1 MSEQDF
7 NYSSRRQA
15 RGRSQSTLSGL
26 GMILGSSYCDML
38 LGIVR
43 GILVMRAIGPTAR
56 GLMRLVHLFGRYL
69 SNSHVGTLHGLS
81 KELPLALGRDDHEDA
96 THIENV
102 GTSAVVLLAT
112 LASGGMLAWALLGP
126 GMQGPTRLTLALG
139 AGIILGGQAIA
150 LYRVVLRAWGT
161 YSVLA
166 VATIVTSLG
175 QFGLIVAGAVLFGL
189 MGAMWGWLTAVTVT
203 LLYFGVAGHF
213 YIRPRLDLPML
224 WRLIRVGV
232 PIAGVLFSSILLRT
246 IDGVLVVKYFDAYR
260 FGLYSVAMQIA
271 AYLYRIPEA
280 AGFVLMPRIWERYG
294 ADHRT
299 EALRDYVIRPTL
311 AAGLIMP
318 ILAGFVFIMMPPMI
332 RTIIPR
338 FAPAIFAA
346 QVLSLAAVFLA
357 LPVAA
362 DGALIAFNE
371 ERIVIVNKLAGAAV
385 AAAGMLVFL
394 EPSLARIAIVIVNK
408 IAGPV
413 VAGAIVPLLNPGL
426 SRIAIAAAAGYAV
439 TSILT
444 LYIVLGRYY
453 SKRLQLWREL
463 AVCYLPL
470 LWTII
475 ALQGSGAA
483 TDWMLG
489 TSANMWADV
498 ALRCLYFGVLVLP
511 ILWYAERRTNLL
523 KEVRR
528 RATEALRKRLAS
540 QEMEE

>member
-1 MSEQDF
+1 VL
-7 NYSSRRQA
+7 
-15 RGRSQSTLSGL
+15 GGL

-38 LGIVR
+38 LGVVR
-43 GILVMRAIGPTAR
+43 GLLVMRAIGPTAR

-69 SNSHVGTLHGLS
+69 SNSHLGSLHGLS
-81 KELPLALGRDDHEDA
+81 KELPLALGRNDHEDA

-102 GTSAVVLLAT
+102 GTTAVVLLAT
-112 LASGGMLAWALLGP
+112 AASGGMLAYALLGP
-126 GMQGPTRLTLALG
+126 GIQGPTRLTLAIG

-166 VATIVTSLG
+166 VATMVMSLG
-175 QFGLIVAGAVLFGL
+175 QFGLIVAGAMLFGL
-189 MGAMWGWLTAVTVT
+189 MGAMWGWLAAVTVT
-203 LLYFGVAGHF
+203 LLYFAAVGKL
-213 YIRPRLDLPML
+213 YIHPRLDRPML
-224 WRLIRVGV
+224 WRLIQVGV
-232 PIAGVLFSSILLRT
+232 PIAGVLFSGILLRT
-246 IDGVLVVKYFDAYR
+246 IDGVLVIRYFDAYR

-294 ADHRT
+294 ADRQP

-318 ILAGFVFIMMPPMI
+318 ILAGFVFIIMPVVI
-332 RTIIPR
+332 NTIIPR
-338 FAPAIFAA
+338 FSPAIFAA

-362 DGALIAFNE
+362 DGALIAFNKE
-371 ERIVIVNKLAGAAV
+371 WIVIVNKLVGAAV

-394 EPSLARIAIVIVNK
+394 EPSLARIAIVIVNN
-408 IAGPV
+408 IAGPA
-413 VAGAIVPLLNPGL
+413 VAGATVVLLKPGL
-426 SRIAIAAAAGYAV
+426 SRIALSAAAGYGI

-453 SKRLQLWREL
+453 HRRLQLWREL
-463 AVCYLPL
+463 AICYLPL
-470 LWTII
+470 LWAII
-475 ALQGSGAA
+475 ALRISGTV

-489 TSANMWADV
+489 ASANVWADM
-498 ALRCLYFGVLVLP
+498 ALRCLCFGVLVLP
-511 ILWYAERRTNLL
+511 VLWYAERRTDLL

-528 RATEALRKRLAS
+528 RAAKALRKRLPS
-540 QEMEE
+540 GEEES

>member
-1 MSEQDF
+1 MTEQHSD
-7 NYSSRRQA
+7 YSSRREA
-15 RGRSQSTLSGL
+15 RGRSQSVLGGL

-38 LGIVR
+38 LGVVR

-69 SNSHVGTLHGLS
+69 THSHLGSLHGLS
-81 KELPLALGRDDHEDA
+81 KELPLALGGDDHEDA

-102 GTSAVVLLAT
+102 GTTATVLLAT
-112 LASGGMLAWALLGP
+112 VASGGMLAYALLAP
-126 GMQGPTRLTLALG
+126 GMQRPTRLTLAIG

-166 VATIVTSLG
+166 IAAMVMSLS
-175 QFGLIVAGAVLFGL
+175 QFGLIVGGAVLFGL
-189 MGAMWGWLTAVTVT
+189 MGAMWGWLAAVVVS
-203 LLYFGVAGHF
+203 LLYFAVAGNF
-213 YIRPRLDLPML
+213 YIRPRLDRPML

-232 PIAGVLFSSILLRT
+232 PIAGVLFSGILLRT
-246 IDGVLVVKYFDAYR
+246 IDGVLVVRYFDAYR
-260 FGLYSVAMQIA
+260 FGLYSVAMQTA

-294 ADHRT
+294 ADKRP

-318 ILAGFVFIMMPPMI
+318 VLAGFVFIIMPPMI

-346 QVLSLAAVFLA
+346 QVLSLSAVFLA

-362 DGALIAFNE
+362 DGALIAFKE
-371 ERIVIVNKLAGAAV
+371 EWIVIVNKLLGAAI

-394 EPSLARIAIVIVNK
+394 EPSLAQIAIVVVNN
-408 IAGPV
+408 IAGPAVADATV
-413 VAGAIVPLLNPGL
+413 VLLKPSL

-439 TSILT
+439 TSVLT
-444 LYIVLGRYY
+444 LHIVLGRYY
-453 SKRLQLWREL
+453 HRRLQLWREL

-470 LWTII
+470 LWAII
-475 ALQGSGAA
+475 ALKVSGVAADWVLQGA
-483 TDWMLG
+483 
-489 TSANMWADV
+489 ANMWIDMTVRSA
-498 ALRCLYFGVLVLP
+498 CFGVLVLP
-511 ILWYAERRTNLL
+511 VLWYAERRTGLL
-523 KEVRR
+523 KEIRR
-528 RATEALRKRLAS
+528 RAAEGLHKRLQPS
-540 QEMEE
+540 EEE

>member
-1 MSEQDF
+1 MAGQDF
-7 NYSSRRQA
+7 DYSARQEA
-15 RGRSQSTLSGL
+15 RGRSQSVLGGL
-26 GMILGSSYCDML
+26 GMVLGSSYCDML
-38 LGIVR
+38 LGVVR

-69 SNSHVGTLHGLS
+69 THSHLGSLHGLS
-81 KELPLALGRDDHEDA
+81 KELPLALGRDDHDDA

-102 GTSAVVLLAT
+102 GTTAVVLLSV
-112 LASGGMLAWALLGP
+112 LASGGMLGYALLAS
-126 GMQGPTRLTLALG
+126 GMQGLTRLTLAIG

-166 VATIVTSLG
+166 VAAVVMSLA

-189 MGAMWGWLTAVTVT
+189 LGAMWGWLAAVTVS
-203 LLYFGVAGHF
+203 LLYFAVAGNF
-213 YIRPRLDLPML
+213 YIRPHLDGPML

-232 PIAGVLFSSILLRT
+232 PIAGVLFSGILLRT
-246 IDGVLVVKYFDAYR
+246 IDGVLVIKYFDAYR

-294 ADHRT
+294 ADRRP

-318 ILAGFVFIMMPPMI
+318 ILAGFVFIILPVMI
-332 RTIIPR
+332 NTLIPR
-338 FAPAIFAA
+338 FSPAIFAA
-346 QVLSLAAVFLA
+346 QILSLAAVFLA

-362 DGALIAFNE
+362 DGALIAFNKE
-371 ERIVIVNKLAGAAV
+371 WIVIVNKLAGAAV
-385 AAAGMLVFL
+385 AAAGILAL
-394 EPSLARIAIVIVNK
+394 LTIPTIEPSLARIAM
-408 IAGPV
+408 
-413 VAGAIVPLLNPGL
+413 VAGI
-426 SRIAIAAAAGYAV
+426 GYGV

-444 LYIVLGRYY
+444 LYVVLGRYY
-453 SKRLQLWREL
+453 RMRLQLWREL
-463 AVCYLPL
+463 AVCHLSL

-475 ALQGSGAA
+475 ALKGSGAA

-489 TSANMWADV
+489 TSANMWADM
-498 ALRCLYFGVLVLP
+498 ALRCLCFAVLVLP
-511 ILWYAERRTNLL
+511 VLWYAEHRTDLL

-528 RATEALRKRLAS
+528 RAAMALRKRLVSDEDEA
-540 QEMEE
+540 